1 VTGGMFLTFG
11 MLVYF
16 CGRFVDKSQALF
28 SPDERGLVFGDGIYE
43 VVRAYNGRWLRW
55 DEHMRRL
62 GGGLEQLRITGADIS
77 SFREIASRLLRENSL
92 EQGEATVYLQIT
104 RGVAPRAHQFPPAG
118 TPPTI
123 YLEAKSFAPT
133 TAAQRDGG
141 AVVVVPDQRW
151 ARCDLKTTN
160 LLPNILAFQTA
171 REAGALEALF
181 SRDGVLMEGSRSS
194 MLFVKNGTVFAP
206 PLNNYILGGITRE
219 LVLELAAAEKIPV
232 ALQPTFQSELL
243 RLEEMM
249 IIGTTTEITPVIS
262 VDGRP
267 VADGK
272 PGPVTRR
279 LQTALRKFI
288 ESM

>member
-1 VTGGMFLTFG
+1 

-43 VVRAYNGRWLRW
+43 VVRAYRGRWLRW

-62 GGGLEQLRITGADIS
+62 AGGLAELRIGGVDVS
-77 SFREIASRLLRENSL
+77 GLGEIAGRLLRDNSL

-104 RGVAPRAHQFPPAG
+104 RGAAPRAHQFPPAG

-123 YLEAKSFAPT
+123 YLEAKSFAANA
-133 TAAQRDGG
+133 AAQRDGG
-141 AVVVVPDQRW
+141 SVVVVPDQRW

-160 LLPNILAFQTA
+160 LLPNILAFQAA

-232 ALQPTFQSELL
+232 ALQPTFESELPG
-243 RLEEMM
+243 LEEVM
-249 IIGTTTEITPVIS
+249 IVGTTTEITPVIS
-262 VDGRP
+262 VNGRA
-267 VADGK
+267 VGDGK
-272 PGPVTRR
+272 AGPITRR
-279 LQTALRKFI
+279 LQAALRRFI
-288 ESM
+288 EAM

>member
-1 VTGGMFLTFG
+1 

-62 GGGLEQLRITGADIS
+62 VSGLEQLRITGVDVSSLGGIAD
-77 SFREIASRLLRENSL
+77 RLLQENSL
-92 EQGEATVYLQIT
+92 KKGEATVYLQLT
-104 RGVAPRAHQFPPAG
+104 RGAAPRAHQFPPAG

-133 TAAQRDGG
+133 IAAQRDGG
-141 AVVVVPDQRW
+141 SVVVVPDQRW

-206 PLNNYILGGITRE
+206 PLSNYILGSITRE

-232 ALQPTFQSELL
+232 VLQPTFQSELPK
-243 RLEEMM
+243 LEEMM

-267 VADGK
+267 VGDGK
-272 PGPVTRR
+272 PGPITRR
-279 LQTALRKFI
+279 LQAALRKFI
-288 ESM
+288 ETM

>member
-1 VTGGMFLTFG
+1 

-55 DEHMRRL
+55 DEHMRRFAA
-62 GGGLEQLRITGADIS
+62 GLEQLRITGVDVS
-77 SFREIASRLLRENSL
+77 SLGEIATRLLRKNSL
-92 EQGEATVYLQIT
+92 EQGQATVYMQIT

-118 TPPTI
+118 TPPTV

-133 TAAQRDGG
+133 TDAQRDGG

-194 MLFVKNGTVFAP
+194 MFFVKNGTVFAP

-232 ALQPTFQSELL
+232 ALQPTFESELPK
-243 RLEEMM
+243 LEEMM

-267 VADGK
+267 VGDGK

-279 LQTALRKFI
+279 LQAALRKFI
-288 ESM
+288 ETM

>member
-1 VTGGMFLTFG
+1 

-55 DEHMRRL
+55 EEHMRRL
-62 GGGLEQLRITGADIS
+62 ASGLGQLRITGVDIPS
-77 SFREIASRLLRENSL
+77 LGGIAGRLLQENSL
-92 EQGEATVYLQIT
+92 KQGEATVYLQIT

-118 TPPTI
+118 TPPTV
-123 YLEAKSFAPT
+123 YLEAKSFVPNA
-133 TAAQRDGG
+133 AAQRDGG

-232 ALQPTFQSELL
+232 ALQPTFERELPE
-243 RLEEMM
+243 LEEMM

-262 VDGRP
+262 VNGRP
-267 VADGK
+267 VGDGK

-279 LQTALRKFI
+279 LQAALRKFI
-288 ESM
+288 ETM

>member
-1 VTGGMFLTFG
+1 
-11 MLVYF
+11 
-16 CGRFVDKSQALF
+16 VDKSQALF

-62 GGGLEQLRITGADIS
+62 ASGLEQLRITGVDVSSLGGIAD
-77 SFREIASRLLRENSL
+77 RLLQENSL
-92 EQGEATVYLQIT
+92 KQGEATVYLQIT

-123 YLEAKSFAPT
+123 YLEAKSFVPT

-141 AVVVVPDQRW
+141 AVVVVSDQRW

-232 ALQPTFQSELL
+232 ALQPTFEGELPK
-243 RLEEMM
+243 LEEMM
-249 IIGTTTEITPVIS
+249 IVGTTTEITPVIS
-262 VDGRP
+262 VNGRP
-267 VADGK
+267 VGDGK
-272 PGPVTRR
+272 PGTVTRR
-279 LQTALRKFI
+279 LQAALRNFI
-288 ESM
+288 ETM